1 MTLQQFFNEH
11 PRCALGFSGGV
22 DSSYLLAAAKQCGV
36 EVRPYFVRTAFQPE
50 FELEDAR
57 RVCRELGTEL
67 TVLEHDILSVPGVAA
82 NPPERCYYCKRAI
95 FSLIHER
102 ALSDGY
108 DTLIDGNNA
117 SDDASDRP
125 GMRAVKELGVLSPLR
140 ICGLTKED
148 IRARSRELGLFTA
161 SKPAY
166 ACLATRVS
174 TGTAITA
181 ADLRRVER
189 AEDAMRAMGFDDF
202 RVRIAKDG
210 AARLELRPEQMPMAV
225 ERRSGILDA
234 LGGDF
239 ERVVMDL
246 KGR

>member
-22 DSSYLLAAAKQCGV
+22 DSSYLLAAAKQCGA

-95 FSLIHER
+95 FSLIRER

-140 ICGLTKED
+140 MCGLTKED
-148 IRARSRELGLFTA
+148 IRARSRELG
-161 SKPAY
+161 P
-166 ACLATRVS
+166 VS
-174 TGTAITA
+174 YTHLTLPTN
-181 ADLRRVER
+181 
-189 AEDAMRAMGFDDF
+189 
-202 RVRIAKDG
+202 
-210 AARLELRPEQMPMAV
+210 
-225 ERRSGILDA
+225 
-234 LGGDF
+234 
-239 ERVVMDL
+239 
-246 KGR
+246 

>member
-22 DSSYLLAAAKQCGV
+22 DSSYLLAAAKQCGA

-67 TVLEHDILSVPGVAA
+67 TVLEHDILSVPGVVA

-95 FSLIHER
+95 FSLIRER

-140 ICGLTKED
+140 MCGLTKEA
-148 IRARSRELGLFTA
+148 IRPLAR
-161 SKPAY
+161 
-166 ACLATRVS
+166 
-174 TGTAITA
+174 TGAVHR
-181 ADLRRVER
+181 L
-189 AEDAMRAMGFDDF
+189 
-202 RVRIAKDG
+202 K
-210 AARLELRPEQMPMAV
+210 ARLRLPGHEGEHGHGHHCGGLAPRGA
-225 ERRSGILDA
+225 RR
-234 LGGDF
+234 
-239 ERVVMDL
+239 
-246 KGR
+246 GRHARDGL